1 MSVDKIEFDQLQ
13 ETLFH
18 EKLPNGLNVY
28 VLPKVG
34 FNKTYA
40 TFTTKYGAMDNH
52 FLPPGGAETK
62 VPDGIAHF
70 LEHKMFEE
78 EEGDVF
84 LEFSQYGAQANAFTS
99 FDRTAYLFSATE
111 HVKKNLKTLLNF
123 VQNPYFTEQN
133 VEKEKGIIEQE
144 IKMYQDNPDWRV
156 YFGLIEALYHQHPV
170 KIDIAGTVE
179 SIYEITKDMLYT
191 CYETFYHPSNMLLFV
206 VGPVDPDHIF
216 TLVRENQEQKP
227 FKAQSEIERFLQDEP
242 TNVAIPVHEISLSI
256 GTPKCMMGYKEMSL
270 GLQGADMLK
279 QELIT
284 SLLFDIVIGP
294 SASFYQELLEE
305 GLIDDSFGTDYNLE
319 QSYGFSV
326 MGGNSRDPEK
336 LVEKIK
342 DHLAQRV
349 HSGLQELDFERSRKK
364 KIGSFLRQLNSP
376 EFIANQF
383 TRFQFNQMN
392 LFDVIPTLEG
402 IQFADVEKRMREH
415 IKPDQFAVC
424 IVK

>member
-1 MSVDKIEFDQLQ
+1 MSTDKIEFEQLK

-18 EKLPNGLNVY
+18 EKLPNGLHVY

-34 FNKTYA
+34 FNKTFA

-52 FLPPGGAETK
+52 FLPPGGTETK

-156 YFGLIEALYHQHPV
+156 YFGLIEAFYHQHPV

-179 SIYEITKDMLYT
+179 SIYKINKDMLYT

-227 FKAQSEIERFLQDEP
+227 YTEQAEIERYLQDEP
-242 TNVAIPVHEISLSI
+242 TSVAIPKHEISLSI
-256 GTPKCMMGYKEMSL
+256 GTPKCMMGYKELSL

-279 QELIT
+279 QELTT
-284 SLLFDIVIGP
+284 SLLFDILIGP
-294 SASFYQELLEE
+294 SSSFYQELLEA

-319 QSYGFSV
+319 RSYGFSL
-326 MGGNSRDPEK
+326 MGGNSRDPEQ
-336 LVEKIK
+336 LVEKIQE
-342 DHLAQRV
+342 HFAQKLQD
-349 HSGLQELDFERSRKK
+349 GLQELDFERSRKK
-364 KIGSFLRQLNSP
+364 KIGSFLNQLNSP

-383 TRFQFNQMN
+383 TRYQFNQMN

-402 IQFADVEKRMREH
+402 IQFDVVERRMKDH
-415 IKPDQFAVC
+415 IKPEQFAIC